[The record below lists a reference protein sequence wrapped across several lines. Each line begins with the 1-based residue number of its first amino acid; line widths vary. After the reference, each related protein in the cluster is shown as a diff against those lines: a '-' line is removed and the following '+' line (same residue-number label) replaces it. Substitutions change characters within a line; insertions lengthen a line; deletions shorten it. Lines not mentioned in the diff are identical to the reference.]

1 MQQAQH
7 DLSVDYVESLY
18 VDFLRDP
25 ASVSMDWQNYF
36 RAMPNGRYVAAT
48 SPGGNGQGKGNGHAP
63 AAAAPAAAALSRPPI
78 TAVPLTDMPSALSR
92 GGLSTADFAALQ
104 HRVDQL
110 VRNYR
115 VRGHMVAKL
124 DPIGME
130 RPEVFELDPICCG
143 ITDEDFDRI
152 ISTDT
157 IPGPDT
163 MSVRQVIQKMRNTY
177 CRSIGVQFMH
187 IDSLLV
193 RQWLIERMEG
203 CENRIKL
210 SRDDQMRIL
219 TRLTESV
226 LFEEFI
232 QKKYIG
238 AKSFSLEGGETLI
251 PLLDLAIEKAAEQ
264 GVAEIVM
271 AMAHRGRLN
280 VLANIMG
287 KKPDAIFREFEDKV
301 EPAYQGFAGDVKYHL
316 GYSTDWRAAGN
327 RKLHLSLC
335 FNPSHLEFIN
345 PVALGRMRAKMD
357 RCGDF
362 DRKRGLVVLIHG
374 DAAFSGEGISQET
387 LNLSELS
394 GYKVGG
400 ALHIVVNNQIG
411 FTTTPDQ
418 GRSTVYATDVAKML
432 QIPIFHVNGEDPEAV
447 AQVIRLALEFRARFQ
462 RDVVVDMYCF
472 RRRGHNEGDEP
483 SFTQPKL
490 YQAIEKRKNVG
501 ASYREHLLALNEVK
515 PEEADEIAAK
525 HTAKLEEA
533 LKAARGEKLKPKRE
547 GLGAAW
553 QGYVGGREADAP
565 RVDTGVDQAKLT
577 KLLDAATRVPEGF
590 HVNPKVQRILETR
603 RAMSTGEKPLDWA
616 GAELLAFA
624 TLAVEGRRIRMTGQD
639 VERGTFSHRHA
650 MLHDIEDGGTWM
662 PLKHVDPNQAPVDII
677 NSPLS
682 EAGVLG
688 YEYGYSLDCP
698 EGLILWEAQFG
709 DFFNCAQVIIDQFI
723 TSAEDKWDRLSGIT
737 LLLPHGFEGQ
747 GPEHSSARIERW
759 LVQGAEDNIQVCQP
773 STPAQYYHLLRRQ
786 VHRKLRKPLIV
797 FNPKSLLRHPLAVSP
812 ISECATGRFQRVL
825 HDELFKGGKK
835 KPERVLMCSGRVYY
849 DLVKRRDELKR
860 DDVAIIRMEQLYPL
874 PHEDLKEVLADVADG
889 TPVYWIQDEPRNMG
903 AWPHLRSNLGFI
915 LFGRL
920 PFMGFHRAESASP
933 ATGSPGQHKAE
944 QELILRQA
952 FEEKVGYE

>member
-18 VDFLRDP
+18 ADYLRDP
-25 ASVSMDWQNYF
+25 ASVSTDWQHYF
-36 RAMPNGRYVAAT
+36 QAMPNGRYAGGTLA
-48 SPGGNGQGKGNGHAP
+48 GNGKGNGNGHAP
-63 AAAAPAAAALSRPPI
+63 GGPAAAPPRP
-78 TAVPLTDMPSALSR
+78 TSPLGTVVQFASTPSALSR

-124 DPIGME
+124 DPIGLE
-130 RPEVFELDPICCG
+130 RPEVFELDPTCCG
-143 ITDEDFDRI
+143 ITDEDLDRV
-152 ISTDT
+152 ISTDS
-157 IPGPDT
+157 IPGPDV
-163 MSVRQVIQKMRNTY
+163 MSVRQIIQKMRNTY

-203 CENRIKL
+203 CENRITL

-219 TRLTESV
+219 QRLTEAV

-264 GVAEIVM
+264 GVAEVVM

-287 KKPDAIFREFEDKV
+287 KAPDAIFREFEDKV
-301 EPAYQGFAGDVKYHL
+301 EPFYEGFAGDVKYHL
-316 GYSTDWRAAGN
+316 GYSADWKFAGN
-327 RKLHLSLC
+327 RKLHISLC
-335 FNPSHLEFIN
+335 FNPSHLEYIN

-362 DRKRGLVVLIHG
+362 DRKRGLVVMIHG
-374 DAAFSGEGISQET
+374 DAAFSGEGITQET

-447 AQVIRLALEFRARFQ
+447 AQVIRLALDFRARFQ
-462 RDVVVDMYCF
+462 RDVIVDMYCF
-472 RRRGHNEGDEP
+472 RKRGHNEGDEP

-490 YQAIEKRKNVG
+490 YQAIEKRKPVG
-501 ASYREHLLALNEVK
+501 ESYREQLLALNGVTAA
-515 PEEADEIAAK
+515 EADEIAAK
-525 HTAKLEEA
+525 HTSKLEEA
-533 LKAARGEKLKPKRE
+533 LQAARGEKLKRKRE
-547 GLGAAW
+547 GLGGIW
-553 QGYVGGREADAP
+553 KGYVGGREDDSP
-565 RVDTGVDQAKLT
+565 RVDTGVELAKLSH
-577 KLLDAATRVPEGF
+577 LLESATRVPDGF
-590 HVNPKVQRILETR
+590 HVNPKVARILDTR
-603 RAMSTGEKPLDWA
+603 RDMAEGKKPMDWA

-624 TLAVEGRRIRMTGQD
+624 TLATEGHRVRLTGQD

-650 MLHDIEDGGTWM
+650 MLHDVEDGGTWM
-662 PLKHVDPNQAPVDII
+662 PLKHLDPNQAAVDIV

-688 YEYGYSLDCP
+688 FEYGYSLDCP
-698 EGLILWEAQFG
+698 EGLVMWEAQFG

-737 LLLPHGFEGQ
+737 MLLPHGFEGQ

-759 LVQGAEDNIQVCQP
+759 LVLGA
-773 STPAQYYHLLRRQ
+773 
-786 VHRKLRKPLIV
+786 
-797 FNPKSLLRHPLAVSP
+797 
-812 ISECATGRFQRVL
+812 
-825 HDELFKGGKK
+825 
-835 KPERVLMCSGRVYY
+835 
-849 DLVKRRDELKR
+849 
-860 DDVAIIRMEQLYPL
+860 
-874 PHEDLKEVLADVADG
+874 
-889 TPVYWIQDEPRNMG
+889 
-903 AWPHLRSNLGFI
+903 
-915 LFGRL
+915 
-920 PFMGFHRAESASP
+920 
-933 ATGSPGQHKAE
+933 
-944 QELILRQA
+944 
-952 FEEKVGYE
+952 